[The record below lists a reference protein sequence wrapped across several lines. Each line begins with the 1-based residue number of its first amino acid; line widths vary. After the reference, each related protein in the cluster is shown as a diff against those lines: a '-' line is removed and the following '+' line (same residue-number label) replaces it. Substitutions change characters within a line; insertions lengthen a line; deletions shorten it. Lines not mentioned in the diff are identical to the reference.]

1 MQISLRPAS
10 EQDFLFAF
18 EAKRKALGPH
28 IMARWN
34 WDESYQLNTH
44 RTRWSERP
52 WSIILSDKEPIGT
65 VSIHEAVDHIRFGE
79 FYLLPSHQR
88 KGIGSS
94 LLRQVIAQ
102 SEESSLPI
110 RLEYLKWNPVGSLY
124 LRHGFKVVSES
135 EIHYFLEREPS
146 AC

>member
-10 EQDFLFAF
+10 EQDFQFAF

-52 WSIILSDKEPIGT
+52 WSI
-65 VSIHEAVDHIRFGE
+65 
-79 FYLLPSHQR
+79 
-88 KGIGSS
+88 
-94 LLRQVIAQ
+94 
-102 SEESSLPI
+102 
-110 RLEYLKWNPVGSLY
+110 
-124 LRHGFKVVSES
+124 
-135 EIHYFLEREPS
+135 
-146 AC
+146 